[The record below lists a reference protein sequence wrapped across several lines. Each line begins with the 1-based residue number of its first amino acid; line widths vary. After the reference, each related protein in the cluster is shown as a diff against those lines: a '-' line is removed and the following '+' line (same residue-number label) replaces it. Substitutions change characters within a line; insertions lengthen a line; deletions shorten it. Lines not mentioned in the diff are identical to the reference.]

1 MEQTRQR
8 RAIVLEDEIRGHD
21 KCYWQDN
28 FPIIS
33 DEVYDSKVNELLSI
47 EPDNAYLKE
56 VRTPKVSS
64 TKKIKHQVPML
75 SLDKAYTY
83 EDVIKFCQKVA
94 RSAKEVF
101 KIMFKY
107 DGVSGQLLDG
117 VLATRGD
124 GLIGEDITNKLPFMT
139 ILTRD
144 MSGNLRGEILFTKSD
159 FQKIKGVITRK
170 SGADYK
176 NERNAVGGIL
186 SRDDLPPRRILTF
199 IDFEYTAMKFPLDVI
214 IDMGLTGWT
223 RIVESAKLSDY
234 PTDGLVIKL
243 DDELYGQSLG
253 ATSHH
258 LKSAIAFKFANQYEW
273 SVLREIEFSPGKH
286 DITPVG
292 KIDPI
297 EITGVT
303 VTSPSLH
310 NWKNI
315 LDRDLCIGDEVKVE
329 RAGDV
334 IPYIS
339 DSRPGKN
346 REPIMIPMC
355 PVCSCPLE
363 YNEPQLQC
371 TNDLC
376 QGKLA
381 NRLADAVIRLGID
394 RLGKP
399 TIQKMIDTY
408 NVETVVDIL
417 MLSIYQLEKL
427 PGFGKTSAK
436 NLYDEISKV
445 IQEGVYEWQYLA
457 ALNIPGIGRSLSK
470 QLLENRTLQELSQ
483 MSPSQLEK
491 LEGIG
496 PERANAII
504 RGIQNNYILLGML
517 KLTLKTKKEEPK
529 QEDLVK
535 VCFTGKFDEPKSYY
549 YDFLNKTGGYDIK
562 NSVTGIDVLVV
573 ADPTKNSSK
582 QKAAEKKGIK
592 IMGINEFMLFNSL
605 KKNQED

>member
-1 MEQTRQR
+1 MKRKPE
-8 RAIVLEDEIRGHD
+8 AISLEESIKYHD
-21 KCYWQDN
+21 FNYWEKHSPLITD
-28 FPIIS
+28 IL
-33 DEVYDSKVNELLSI
+33 YDKLVSLLLEM
-47 EPDNAYLKE
+47 EPDNTYLKE

-64 TKKIKHQVPML
+64 TQKIKHRIPML
-75 SLDKAYTY
+75 SLDKAYTF

-101 KIMFKY
+101 IIMYKY
-107 DGVSGQLLDG
+107 DGVSGQLIDG
-117 VLATRGD
+117 SLATRGD
-124 GLIGEDITNKLPFMT
+124 GFIGEDITHKLPFMT
-139 ILTRD
+139 IKSRSKT
-144 MSGNLRGEILFTKSD
+144 GNIRGEILFTKSD
-159 FQKIKGVITRK
+159 FQRIKGVITRK

-186 SRDDLPPRRILTF
+186 SRDDLKPRKILTF
-199 IDFEYTAMKFPLDVI
+199 IDFEYLSMKFSLDDLI
-214 IDMGLTGWT
+214 KMGITGWT
-223 RIVESAKLSDY
+223 KIVNSAKILDC

-243 DDELYGQSLG
+243 EDESYGQSLG

-273 SVLREIEFSPGKH
+273 SVLREVEFSPGKH

-292 KIDPI
+292 KIDPV

-339 DSRPGKN
+339 ESRPGKD
-346 REPIMIPMC
+346 RTPIMIPMC

-381 NRLADAVIRLGID
+381 NKLADAVIRLGID

-399 TIQKMIDTY
+399 TIEKMIDELGIFDLIGIL
-408 NVETVVDIL
+408 NVKESEL
-417 MLSIYQLEKL
+417 LSMSRMGE
-427 PGFGKTSAK
+427 TSAK
-436 NLYDEISKV
+436 NLFNEIKKVKDEGI
-445 IQEGVYEWQYLA
+445 YEWQLLA
-457 ALNIPGIGRSLSK
+457 CLNIPGIGRTISK
-470 QLLENRTLQELSQ
+470 KLLDDRGIFDLAK
-483 MSPSQLEK
+483 MFPSDLEA
-491 LEGIG
+491 LPDIG
-496 PERANAII
+496 PERAAIII
-504 RGIQNNYILLGML
+504 RGLQDNWTYLHGLLSIL
-517 KLTLKTKKEEPK
+517 TIKKEEAK
-529 QEDLVK
+529 KEGLIK
-535 VCFTGKFDEPKSYY
+535 VCFSGKFDEPKSYY
-549 YDFLNKTGGYDIK
+549 YDILNKTGRYEIC

-573 ADPTKNSSK
+573 ADTSKNSSK
-582 QKAAEKKGIK
+582 QQAAEKKGVRISN
-592 IMGINEFMLFNSL
+592 INDFMFLSSL
-605 KKNQED
+605 ANKGE